1 MASIVAAR
9 NGVASIWSR
18 ETAPNAGLRVSQLRD
33 NDTRITSSRQL
44 RLLAARRSIY
54 AARAL
59 FVCFYCCETIYRCRR
74 VSSHVRCL
82 RKNYYFYPP
91 GRNSNRPVSFLIHR
105 VSVSRERRAEWT
117 RRGPVARRQSPGGC
131 CCCLQLVMGGS
142 SRVLVLQPISCCFL
156 H

>member
-9 NGVASIWSR
+9 NGVASVWSG
-18 ETAPNAGLRVSQLRD
+18 ETAPNARLRVSQLRD

-74 VSSHVRCL
+74 VNSHVKCL

-91 GRNSNRPVSFLIHR
+91 GRNSNRPERPPMQANNGRTVAFLHSCKPLR
-105 VSVSRERRAEWT
+105 S
-117 RRGPVARRQSPGGC
+117 RQSPR
-131 CCCLQLVMGGS
+131 
-142 SRVLVLQPISCCFL
+142 RVVEVDASCFVSTDEFSEGPS
-156 H
+156 